1 MRWPGRAVAPPR
13 ARLGRHRG
21 GLRMEGFGFWFG
33 GAGGVDDGLGDM
45 VQEDPDR
52 GRGGLA
58 HDCLVERGA
67 RGARGRPVILQ
78 L

>member
-1 MRWPGRAVAPPR
+1 
-13 ARLGRHRG
+13 
-21 GLRMEGFGFWFG
+21 MEGFGFWFG